1 MFCLCL
7 LQRLVK
13 IALFRYTA
21 SSMQQWISLTA
32 VAFLIGVFILTPGCN
47 RSPSPSAKQEDSS
60 EQSPAGPISPDLK
73 TTVNTL
79 VHAFETLDIP
89 KVLEGYSDDFTSGTG
104 RSKENLREILSSMQ
118 ENHVTVK
125 VEKTD
130 FEEASNS
137 EAKLRTQIRLR
148 YIDTFRELG
157 EGEVLVTDILRHSLR
172 KDGNRWHIYKD
183 ERISTYREGRFGERS
198 PNVQLEVPVQI
209 PTTVDYA
216 VTISVQRE
224 ADKTYQV
231 MVGNYPEDPEFL
243 PPPDIVTA
251 LPDTGPLTVNLLRN
265 PQGRSEMVRIT
276 VITEDGEGNWVGA
289 TTVSKFVPAP
299 SDKEDPENQHD
310 A

>member
-1 MFCLCL
+1 MP
-7 LQRLVK
+7 
-13 IALFRYTA
+13 
-21 SSMQQWISLTA
+21 QWISLTA
-32 VAFLIGVFILTPGCN
+32 RAFLTRAFLIWVFILTPGCN
-47 RSPSPSAKQEDSS
+47 RSPFLSSTAKQGDSS
-60 EQSPAGPISPDLK
+60 GQSPAGPVPPDLK
-73 TTVNTL
+73 TTVNAL

-89 KVLEGYSDDFTSGTG
+89 KVLEGYADDFTSGTG
-104 RSKENLREILSSMQ
+104 RSKENLREILASMQ
-118 ENHVTVK
+118 ENHVVVK

-130 FEEASNS
+130 FEEVNGS

-148 YIDTFRELG
+148 YTDTFRDLG

-172 KDGNRWHIYKD
+172 KDGNQWHIYKD

-198 PNVQLEVPVQI
+198 PNVQLEVPAQI

-243 PPPDIVTA
+243 PPPDIVTE

-265 PQGRSEMVRIT
+265 PQGRSEMVRLT
-276 VITEDGEGNWVGA
+276 VVTEDSEGNWVGA

-299 SDKEDPENQHD
+299 SGEGDRKDQH
-310 A
+310 AA